1 MNTRDLRSQSWR
13 GGALARLAAA
23 IAVLALIVGLVVAGT
38 EDAQAAR
45 AERPR
50 ADRPPGAEKSDKSAT
65 GSALQK
71 PSFVVVQTDDETL
84 EELYQAVKLSSGAE
98 EFAMPNTLSLLG
110 ERGITFNRYY
120 TPYSLCAPS
129 RVSLLTGRYA
139 HNDHVQGNVP
149 PNGGWTGFQ
158 SRQAYTHNL
167 ATWLQGAGYRTI
179 HIGKILNGYGDAPYS
194 PGTEV
199 APGWSSWHTILNSD
213 TDHYAYGYL
222 LNNNGVVEGPYG
234 DSGSWE
240 TREYGEIDDAG
251 CPYAPLNGK
260 PCYYETDK
268 FNQLAVEELAATS
281 PEQPFYMQVD
291 YTSPHGDFR
300 KPAGPQPATRDIG
313 RFAGAPLPDSR
324 AEGFNEGN
332 VNDKPRFIREAPYLS
347 ATEIHTYRV
356 YYQNCLNALIS
367 VDEGVKNIVDE
378 LGALGRLRNTYIIFT
393 SDNGFFFGQHR
404 LVGGK
409 FLAYE
414 PSTHLPLIIRGPGIK
429 PGTESGQLVSTI
441 DIAPTI
447 LELAEVAPDKSIDGV
462 SLVPYMKEPEL
473 RSRRPLLFES
483 FVQTNDVEQDGNAAP
498 TESAE
503 RAAAGPARGKLGVTA
518 ASRKAG
524 ASGDPAAH
532 ASVVAPPKNYYGI
545 RLGPYKYIE
554 WPDGEKELYDIN
566 KDPYELNNIV
576 RDPNFNPI
584 RAFLH
589 EELVR
594 LEECHGRT
602 CQEVAPKLPLTRDQQ
617 LKVKREKEKEQRER
631 EREREKREREREQR
645 EEEKAQ
651 REGEKA
657 ARERQREREKA
668 LEQKRE
674 TLERNP

>member
-1 MNTRDLRSQSWR
+1 MNMPDLRTQSWR
-13 GGALARLAAA
+13 GGALARLSAA
-23 IAVLALIVGLVVAGT
+23 IVLLALLFGLVIAT
-38 EDAQAAR
+38 SEEAR
-45 AERPR
+45 AAKAKASE
-50 ADRPPGAEKSDKSAT
+50 AE
-65 GSALQK
+65 GQK
-71 PSFVVVQTDDETL
+71 PSFVVIQTDDETM
-84 EELYQAVKLSSGAE
+84 EELYQGVRMANGLE
-98 EFAMPNTLSLLG
+98 EFAMPNTLQLLG
-110 ERGITFNRYY
+110 EKGITFNRYY

-129 RVSLLTGRYA
+129 RISLLTGRYA
-139 HNDHVQGNVP
+139 HNNHVQGNVP

-158 SRQAYTHNL
+158 SRLAYSHNL

-179 HIGKILNGYGDAPYS
+179 HIGKILNGYGDPPYS

-199 APGWSSWHTILNSD
+199 PPGWSSWHTILNSD

-222 LNNNGVVEGPYG
+222 MNNNGVVEGPYG

-260 PCYYETDK
+260 PCFYETDK
-268 FNQLAVEELAATS
+268 FNQLAAEELAAT
-281 PEQPFYMQVD
+281 PAEQPFYMQVD

-300 KPAGPQPATRDIG
+300 KPAGPQVATRDFG
-313 RFAGAPLPDSR
+313 RFSTAPLPDNR

-356 YYQNCLNALIS
+356 YYQHCLESLIS
-367 VDEGVKNIVDE
+367 VDEGVKEILDE
-378 LGALGRLRNTYIIFT
+378 LGGLGRLRNTYVIFT

-429 PGTESGQLVSTI
+429 PDTSTGQLVNTI

-462 SLVPYMKEPEL
+462 SLVPYMKEPTL

-483 FVQTNDVEQDGNAAP
+483 FVQTDDVEQNGQA
-498 TESAE
+498 SAE
-503 RAAAGPARGKLGVTA
+503 EPAATERTDAGPASGKLGLKGVSARPVTG
-518 ASRKAG
+518 KN
-524 ASGDPAAH
+524 PAAH
-532 ASVVAPPKNYYGI
+532 ASEVAPPKNYYGI

-576 RDPNFNPI
+576 RDPNYFPI

-589 EELVR
+589 TELER
-594 LEECHGRT
+594 LETCSGRT
-602 CQEVAPKLPLTRDQQ
+602 CQEVSAKLPLTQKQQ
-617 LKVKREKEKEQRER
+617 REAKLEKEKVER
-631 EREREKREREREQR
+631 ELEREREQR
-645 EEEKAQ
+645 EEERA
-651 REGEKA
+651 
-657 ARERQREREKA
+657 QRERE
-668 LEQKRE
+668 QRE
-674 TLERNP
+674 RERAHPKKP

>member
-1 MNTRDLRSQSWR
+1 MNMRDLETQSRRR
-13 GGALARLAAA
+13 GAVAPFVAAL
-23 IAVLALIVGLVVAGT
+23 AVLALVLGLVMAT
-38 EDAQAAR
+38 SDEASAAR
-45 AERPR
+45 AKASEVE
-50 ADRPPGAEKSDKSAT
+50 G
-65 GSALQK
+65 QK
-71 PSFVVVQTDDETL
+71 PSFVVIQTDDETM
-84 EELYQAVKLSSGAE
+84 EELYDGVRMLNGAE
-98 EFAMPNTLSLLG
+98 EFAMPNTLQLLG
-110 ERGITFNRYY
+110 EKGVTFTRYY

-139 HNDHVQGNVP
+139 HNNHVQGNVP

-158 SRQAYTHNL
+158 ARQAYSHNL
-167 ATWLQGAGYRTI
+167 ATWLQGGGYRTI

-199 APGWSSWHTILNSD
+199 PPGWDSWHTVLNSD

-234 DSGSWE
+234 NSGSWE
-240 TREYGEIDDAG
+240 TREYGEIDDPG

-268 FNQLAVEELAATS
+268 FNQLAVEEMASTP

-291 YTSPHGDFR
+291 YTTPHGDFR

-356 YYQNCLNALIS
+356 YYQNCLAALVS
-367 VDEGVKNIVDE
+367 VDEGVKQIVDE
-378 LGALGRLRNTYIIFT
+378 LGALHRLHNTYILFT

-429 PGTESGQLVSTI
+429 PDSATGQLVSTI

-447 LELAEVAPDKSIDGV
+447 LELAEVSPDKSIDGV
-462 SLVPYMKEPEL
+462 SMVPYMKDTSL

-483 FVQTNDVEQDGNAAP
+483 FVQTDDVEAGGQAP
-498 TESAE
+498 TEVTTGE
-503 RAAAGPARGKLGVTA
+503 RTAKGPARGKLLRGA
-518 ASRKAG
+518 KARVSTT
-524 ASGDPAAH
+524 SGGKDPAAT

-576 RDPNFNPI
+576 RDPNFFPI

-589 EELVR
+589 KELER
-594 LEECHGRT
+594 LEECSGRT
-602 CQEVAPKLPLTRDQQ
+602 CQEVSPKLPLTKQQ
-617 LKVKREKEKEQRER
+617 ALKVKREKEKEQRER
-631 EREREKREREREQR
+631 EREQREREQR
-645 EEEKAQ
+645 EKAH
-651 REGEKA
+651 KH
-657 ARERQREREKA
+657 
-668 LEQKRE
+668 
-674 TLERNP
+674 